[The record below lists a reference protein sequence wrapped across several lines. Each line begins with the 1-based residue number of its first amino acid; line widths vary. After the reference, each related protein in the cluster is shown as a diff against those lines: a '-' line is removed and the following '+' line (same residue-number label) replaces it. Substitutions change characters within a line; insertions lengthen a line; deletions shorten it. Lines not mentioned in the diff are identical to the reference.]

1 MLNRNSTLTGV
12 PLSSTDKGNTD
23 KLDAVGDSVLQLIGK
38 AAGITEG
45 YTQEVVKAAE
55 KVADELRAAR
65 DRITQLEN
73 ELAASNDRAE
83 RAEHWLHKV
92 HTEIEERFPLQSTAP
107 HSH

>member
-23 KLDAVGDSVLQLIGK
+23 KLDAVGDSVLQLIGQ

-92 HTEIEERFPLQSTAP
+92 HTEIEERFPLQNTALR
-107 HSH
+107 SH

>member
-23 KLDAVGDSVLQLIGK
+23 KLDAVGDSVLQLIGQ

-73 ELAASNDRAE
+73 
-83 RAEHWLHKV
+83 
-92 HTEIEERFPLQSTAP
+92 
-107 HSH
+107 